1 MRRGPSVAGSS
12 VLSQSTLVTTIRTT
26 KRGSVQEGV
35 MTNDQLMITDESLD
49 GEAEE
54 SMIQQLKQ

>member
-1 MRRGPSVAGSS
+1 
-12 VLSQSTLVTTIRTT
+12 
-26 KRGSVQEGV
+26 

-54 SMIQQLKQ
+54 SMQQLKQWKVTIRLTSATNESIKSASLKFFLHPPFFN